1 MYKSAIFSC
10 LAFAVAGILASPVNV
25 NKIQCDGDTYKCTAN
40 LDFGDV
46 TTHTP
51 QLAQPVLIE
60 RRHPWDFDTYE
71 DIGSYC

>member
-1 MYKSAIFSC
+1 MLQFLNFKFIQYLNKNKNHIRIFF
-10 LAFAVAGILASPVNV
+10 L
-25 NKIQCDGDTYKCTAN
+25 K
-40 LDFGDV
+40 V